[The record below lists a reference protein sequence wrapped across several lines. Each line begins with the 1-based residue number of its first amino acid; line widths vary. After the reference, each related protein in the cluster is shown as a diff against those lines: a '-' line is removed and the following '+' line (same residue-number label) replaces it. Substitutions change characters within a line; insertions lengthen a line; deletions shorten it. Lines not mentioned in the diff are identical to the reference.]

1 MHSNMSTS
9 RPRAYAMFC
18 LLILGALVLLA
29 ACGSN
34 STNTGSPASTPT
46 ATTNTAPN
54 TPTAT
59 SSGSGYGRYGNG
71 GGNTTPTA
79 TTAPTGATKSAT
91 ITTDSSG
98 QFTFSPT
105 SMTISVGTTIV
116 WKNTTQTPHTVTSD
130 DGKSFNSGDSA
141 PIGPDATFSWKFTK
155 TGTFAYH
162 CDFHPYMKATIIVK

>member
-1 MHSNMSTS
+1 MHRNMNTS
-9 RPRAYAMFC
+9 RPTAYAMFC

-34 STNTGSPASTPT
+34 STNTGSPASSPT

-59 SSGSGYGRYGNG
+59 SSGNGYGKY
-71 GGNTTPTA
+71 GNTTPTT

-116 WKNTTQTPHTVTSD
+116 WMNTTQTPHTVTSN
-130 DGKSFNSGDSA
+130 DGKSFNSGDST
-141 PIGPDATFSWKFTK
+141 PIGPNATFSWKFTK

-162 CDFHPYMKATIIVK
+162 CDFHPYMKATIIVT